1 MFIAVSAFMDYGMTF
16 IDHYY
21 GNADYSYMVVGIDS
35 KQAQTIEKC
44 PKSKII

>member
-16 IDHYY
+16 TDHYY
-21 GNADYSYMVVGIDS
+21 GNADYSYMVTGIDAN
-35 KQAQTIEKC
+35 QAETIEKC